1 MGKLQAGAAW
11 TSVTP
16 QEHYPMGGYHV
27 GGGLV
32 RTLLCPRRST
42 GVHDDLQAR
51 ALVLDD
57 GERALA
63 LVAVDLMA
71 LYYDDVLA
79 IRELAVKKTGL
90 PSLEII
96 VAAVHTQAGPD
107 MYGIYGGV
115 PQRYRS
121 FVHRRTAEAIVQAVA
136 KRVPAHVGFAT
147 TRVEG
152 LVGNRRDPQGP
163 VDPELAVMVVENK
176 AGETIATVVN
186 FACHTNVLGPQN
198 TLLSADWPYYMRE
211 SVEEAK
217 GGLTLY
223 FNGAVGDVHPLQT
236 IRDPKGE
243 LGLRTFEE
251 AEKLGEAIG
260 RAVLAALEHGEYAE
274 EVAISIE
281 KQVVDLP
288 GENRFLRLLRAV
300 GIIKRRLY
308 DGKVRTETWSVRL
321 GPAQIVTIPGQP
333 FCRLGREVKE
343 AMSGRYR
350 FLFGLAND
358 EVAYIVP
365 PDEWDP
371 KHGEEMQSVGIE
383 TWPILRAH
391 MPL

>member
-1 MGKLQAGAAW
+1 
-11 TSVTP
+11 
-16 QEHYPMGGYHV
+16 MGGYHTSDNFF
-27 GGGLV
+27 LA
-32 RTLLCPRRST
+32 LLRPRRST

-51 ALVLDD
+51 ALVLGD
-57 GERALA
+57 GEHTLA
-63 LVAVDLMA
+63 LVSVDLMG

-79 IRELAVKKTGL
+79 IRELAVERAGL

-107 MYGIYGGV
+107 TYGIYGGV
-115 PQRYRS
+115 PRRYRALI
-121 FVHRRTAEAIVQAVA
+121 HERTAEAIARAVA
-136 KRVPAHVGFAT
+136 GMAPARVGFAT
-147 TRVEG
+147 AQVEG
-152 LVGNRRDPQGP
+152 LVGNRRDPHGP
-163 VDPELAVMVVENK
+163 VDPELAVMAVEDQ
-176 AGETIATVVN
+176 AGQTIATLVN

-198 TLLSADWPYYMRE
+198 TLLSADWPHYMRE
-211 SVEEAK
+211 SIEQAR
-217 GGLTLY
+217 GGLSLY

-236 IRDPKGE
+236 IRDPEGE

-251 AEKLGEAIG
+251 AEKLGKAIG
-260 RAVLAALEHGEYAE
+260 RAALAALEQVEYAE
-274 EVAISIE
+274 EPAIGIE
-281 KQVVDLP
+281 KRVVDLP

-333 FCRLGREVKE
+333 FCKLGLEVKE
-343 AMSGRYR
+343 AMSGGYR

-358 EVAYIVP
+358 EIAYIVP

-371 KHGEEMQSVGIE
+371 KRGEEMQSIGIN

-391 MPL
+391 IPL